1 LSFRPRGPHDIL
13 CATSAARTAELLYL
27 FEDCALNTQRR
38 ELRRGGRLIAV
49 EPQVFD
55 LLVYLVNNRDRVV
68 SKDDLFSAV
77 WEGRIVS
84 ESALTTRINAART
97 AVGDSGEAQRL
108 IRTFRRKGI
117 RFVGAVRE
125 APTPAAAIPAP
136 IAPEQ
141 SRPGLLVLP
150 DKPSIVVLPFANLS
164 DDPNQD
170 YFADGMVAEIT
181 IALGRIPWLFVIS
194 STSAFTYKGRLI
206 DAKQVGAELGV
217 RYVLEGSVRKNA
229 NRVRIAVELI
239 DASNGSQIWADRL
252 DGELADV
259 FEMQDRVA
267 VSVSAK
273 IVPKLRSAEVELAR
287 RKPTVNLTAY
297 DLFLRALPPHRDNLA
312 QNEESLELLY
322 RAIELDPSFAA
333 AYGLAA
339 YCYYIQTVF
348 GWLTP
353 ADSRSKEGLR
363 LAYLAVEKGEN
374 DPEALWMAAR
384 AIAALAG
391 NIEHGLALIEKSL
404 SLNPNSANA
413 WWMSGM
419 FYAYLGQADTAFE
432 HFGHARRLNPV
443 DPSGHAHWLGMA
455 LANFFSG
462 QYAEARV
469 SIDKALAEW
478 PTSTPALQDKAA
490 ICGLMGQIEEGGS
503 CVQQLLASNPR
514 WNVSAVRSQ
523 FEPRLRKH
531 PRGLESYLRGLRQSG
546 LPEGDAS

>member
-1 LSFRPRGPHDIL
+1 M
-13 CATSAARTAELLYL
+13 L
-27 FEDCALNTQRR
+27 FVFGDYALDVSRR
-38 ELRRGGRLIAV
+38 ELRHGSGLVAV

-55 LLVYLVNNRDRVV
+55 LLVYLVDNRDRVV

-84 ESALTTRINAART
+84 ESAVTTRINAARN

-125 APTPAAAIPAP
+125 APTPAATPAA

-141 SRPGLLVLP
+141 SRPGPLVLP

-170 YFADGMVAEIT
+170 YFADGMVSDIT
-181 IALGRIPWLFVIS
+181 IALGRISWLFVIS
-194 STSAFTYKGRLI
+194 STSAFTYKGRLV
-206 DAKQVGAELGV
+206 DAKQVGAELGI
-217 RYVLEGSVRKNA
+217 RYVLEGSVRKSA

-239 DASNGSQIWADRL
+239 DASNGSQIWADSL

-267 VSVSAK
+267 ASVSAK

-312 QNEESLELLY
+312 QNEESLGLLY
-322 RAIELDPSFAA
+322 RAIELDPSFAT

-353 ADSRSKEGLR
+353 ADPRSKEGLR

-384 AIAALAG
+384 TIAALAG

-419 FYAYLGQADTAFE
+419 FYAYLGQADTAIE
-432 HFGHARRLNPV
+432 HLGHARRLNPV
-443 DPSGHAHWLGMA
+443 DPSGHAHWVGMA

-490 ICGLMGQIEEGGS
+490 ICGLMGQIEEGRS
-503 CVQQLLASNPR
+503 CVQQLLAANPC

-546 LPEGDAS
+546 LPEGDVS